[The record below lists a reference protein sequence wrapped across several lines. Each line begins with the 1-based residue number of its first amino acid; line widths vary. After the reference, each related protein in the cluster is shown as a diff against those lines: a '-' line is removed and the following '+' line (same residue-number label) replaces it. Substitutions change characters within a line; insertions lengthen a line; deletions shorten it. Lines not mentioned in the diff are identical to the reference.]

1 MTNLCEDNDKT
12 VCCSIWKDEDMPYL
26 TTDVTK
32 DQYGVIHPKGVA
44 ERVDMITNPL
54 APINRT
60 IPTVLTEGSVTFI
73 LDRARKHALT
83 LDDYNEAKEFLFD
96 ILKILNPK
104 EHDEVVKVY
113 ESLSEK
119 EKKNFIKDCISVD
132 SDGLLITNNGMYLR
146 WEAFDDKFILRDAII
161 EIYKKYGDIIKP
173 YHIFVPKPKWGR
185 DIYIGDD
192 CVGYQ
197 YMLMLKQSGDKGFSV
212 RSAGSIS
219 DESLPEKSHDN
230 KAGKAP
236 FSSKPI
242 RFGELYCRTKT
253 RLIVGNI
260 L

>member
-1 MTNLCEDNDKT
+1 
-12 VCCSIWKDEDMPYL
+12 MPYL
-26 TTDVTK
+26 TTEYSK
-32 DQYGVIHPKGVA
+32 DQYGVIHPEGVV

-83 LDDYNEAKEFLFD
+83 MDSAEEAKDFLFD
-96 ILKILNPK
+96 VLKILNPK
-104 EHDEVVKVY
+104 EEKEVEDVY
-113 ESLSEK
+113 NSLSDR

-132 SDGLLITNNGMYLR
+132 SQGLLITNNGMYLR
-146 WEAFDDKFILRDAII
+146 YEAFDDTFLLRDAII
-161 EIYKKYGDIIKP
+161 EVYQKYGDVIQP

-192 CVGYQ
+192 CIGYQ

-219 DESLPEKSHDN
+219 DESLPEKSSDN
-230 KAGKAP
+230 KSGRAP
-236 FSSKPI
+236 YSSKPI
-242 RFGELYCRTKT
+242 RFGRQIFAEVKAC
-253 RLIVGNI
+253 
-260 L
+260 